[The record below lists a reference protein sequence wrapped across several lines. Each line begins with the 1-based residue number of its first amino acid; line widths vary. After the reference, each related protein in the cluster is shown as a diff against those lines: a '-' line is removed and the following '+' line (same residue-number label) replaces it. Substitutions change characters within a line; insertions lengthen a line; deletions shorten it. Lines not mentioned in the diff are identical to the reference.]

1 MSVWCVGIF
10 RRQPHSSPTGPPDP
24 PNRPA
29 TRRRLPRRLAARPYG
44 YQWVRSISGRVPGPL
59 GLCIARWRIVV
70 CTRSRVGDVLAAGPV
85 SSGALPPRDHHTHD
99 SAPQHRGAGGRP
111 VPALRVNER
120 VGRCAMPR
128 ASCRVPRAACRVP
141 RVAGVRS
148 DPASGS
154 SLRVREPGSGDESEQ
169 RAGSPDTDFAGHAAQ
184 FSPAISAL
192 RRSGHSKYRSIDAL
206 TRLDLNMSEMKRLT
220 SAEITALLTQRKL
233 WTIQDGKLTRQ
244 LITAAL
250 LRNSSQLVH
259 TYGGV
264 RGHCQF
270 A

>member
-1 MSVWCVGIF
+1 M
-10 RRQPHSSPTGPPDP
+10 
-24 PNRPA
+24 
-29 TRRRLPRRLAARPYG
+29 
-44 YQWVRSISGRVPGPL
+44 PGPL

-99 SAPQHRGAGGRP
+99 FAPQHRGAGGRL
-111 VPALRVNER
+111 VQALRDCTIEW
-120 VGRCAMPR
+120 GGAF
-128 ASCRVPRAACRVP
+128 CRVP

-206 TRLDLNMSEMKRLT
+206 TRLDLNMSEMERLT

-244 LITAAL
+244 LKFSDFVAAFAFMTKVAL
-250 LRNSSQLVH
+250 VAERMGHHPEWSNVFASVRIQLVSH
-259 TYGGV
+259 EIGGLSKHDFELAE
-264 RGHCQF
+264 RIDEF